1 MPFKVTFR
9 FRYGIVIESKC
20 GFNKRRLAANE
31 SKLINYRGQLMQN
44 TGPSPIVGVF
54 RDQAKAEHAVE
65 KLKQAGFTDDQVKS
79 KVVSLHSA
87 SEEQTPENTRII
99 IVVKAEGK
107 DKEAFGILFT
117 SGANNADLPPGVA
130 LSDSRIVNAHEEAVD
145 LLPKP
150 ELEGSFTND
159 GFFGTEKGLGTT
171 DQLGQ
176 MDKL

>member
-1 MPFKVTFR
+1 
-9 FRYGIVIESKC
+9 
-20 GFNKRRLAANE
+20 
-31 SKLINYRGQLMQN
+31 MQN

-54 RDQAKAEHAVE
+54 RDQAKAEHAME
-65 KLKQAGFTDDQVKS
+65 KLKQAGFTNDQVKS
-79 KVVSLHSA
+79 KIVSLHSA
-87 SEEQTPENTRII
+87 SEEQSPENTRII
-99 IVVKAEGK
+99 VSVKAEGK

-130 LSDSRIVNAHEEAVD
+130 LSDSRIVNSHEETVD
-145 LLPKP
+145 LIPKP

-159 GFFGTEKGLGTT
+159 SFFGTEKNLGTT